1 MYNIIYIAYIIQV
14 SLQTKEV
21 ITVPRMLY
29 DLTYRIILKY
39 DLLRLTLVHVFLYKQ
54 ICFT

>member
-1 MYNIIYIAYIIQV
+1 MQV

-21 ITVPRMLY
+21 IIVPRILY